1 MKVNCVKVK
10 VYQERCI
17 DLDGFNNTSKNL
29 LRQKH
34 DLFEFALNVKVFL
47 K

>member
-1 MKVNCVKVK
+1 MKVNCIKVK
-10 VYQERCI
+10 VAVESYI
-17 DLDGFNNTSKNL
+17 DLDAFHNTSQNS